1 MFVLAPA
8 AQAARPGVQR
18 TTYKLGPLNVTPG
31 QNRIGLAPG
40 QRRMR
45 NRPVVGKPKV
55 DGWIVRIKPNLT
67 YMDGSIPS
75 SDRVMFHHGVWVN
88 MSGNATS
95 PLPERFFAA
104 GEEKTIMKLPK
115 GFGYH
120 YRASDRWLL
129 NHMIHNLTT
138 QRMRL
143 YITYT
148 IDFIPESS
156 AAARGICPVRPIWMD
171 VENGRGYP
179 VFDSFKGS
187 GKNGRFTYPSDRK
200 NAYPN
205 GDIRPRHRHLAG
217 WPGLAV
223 DLEVAARPAAG
234 RLPDRTSG
242 LPVVRAGHDDDRD
255 QLADHAY
262 FDAIPEVSACCRSAI
277 KSSASSIP
285 IDSRTVRSEM
295 PAH

>member
-1 MFVLAPA
+1 MFALAPA
-8 AQAARPGVQR
+8 ADAARPGVQR

-40 QRRMR
+40 QRRMG

-129 NHMIHNLTT
+129 NHMIHNLTP

-148 IDFIPESS
+148 IDFIPDGS
-156 AAARGICPVRPIWMD
+156 AAARGIRPVRPIWMD

-205 GDIRPRHRHLAG
+205 GDKRNT
-217 WPGLAV
+217 WTV
-223 DLEVAARPAAG
+223 DRDGCWCPQRAMS
-234 RLPDRTSG
+234 T
-242 LPVVRAGHDDDRD
+242 RAG
-255 QLADHAY
+255 
-262 FDAIPEVSACCRSAI
+262 SAPTCG
-277 KSSASSIP
+277 
-285 IDSRTVRSEM
+285 
-295 PAH
+295 